1 MHEILNLP
9 TTCSSN
15 YSSVEDVENTFP
27 QIKTLYNSALRF
39 VEFIK
44 VEMATPAGLLMKIP
58 RNRNVLFEMKKNI
71 ILIVLKLKVNG
82 IILDDQPDIRKI

>member
-15 YSSVEDVENTFP
+15 YSSVEDVESAFKSKIP
-27 QIKTLYNSALRF
+27 YNSALRF